1 VDEPIHVEGR
11 FIALKDTLDFKIY
24 LKRKAIALKGFCNAD
39 WVEDVN
45 NQRSA
50 IGYVFLIGIGV
61 ISWKCK
67 KQPIVASSTME
78 AEYMSTSHCMKEA
91 VWLMQF
97 LADMRYMHELRTK
110 IHHV

>member
-1 VDEPIHVEGR
+1 
-11 FIALKDTLDFKIY
+11 
-24 LKRKAIALKGFCNAD
+24 
-39 WVEDVN
+39 
-45 NQRSA
+45 
-50 IGYVFLIGIGV
+50 
-61 ISWKCK
+61 
-67 KQPIVASSTME
+67 ME